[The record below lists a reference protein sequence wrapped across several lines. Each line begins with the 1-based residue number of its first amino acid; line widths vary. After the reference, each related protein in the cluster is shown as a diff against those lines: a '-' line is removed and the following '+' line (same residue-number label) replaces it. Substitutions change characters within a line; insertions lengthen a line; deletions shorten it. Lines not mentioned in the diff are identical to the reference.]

1 MSNSIKF
8 WNKISGNY
16 DKQVEKIFSD
26 AYKRTI
32 EYTIKYL
39 KQTDTVLDV
48 GCGTGITTVE
58 IANFVKEIYALDLS
72 DKMLEIAKKKALAK
86 RIDNIIFYQ
95 KSIFDQDIKNQSYD
109 VIVAFNLLC
118 YIKEDND
125 FIKRIYDLLNDGGIF
140 ISVTDCLGEKETIFI
155 KLQKLLG
162 QIGIIPKMNIYSM
175 LELKNK
181 IDNCKFEILQSE
193 NLHTSP
199 PNYYIIAKKLTN
211 PKHI

>member
-8 WNKISGNY
+8 WDRISGNY
-16 DKQVEKIFSD
+16 DKQVEKIFSN
-26 AYKRTI
+26 AYKRTV

-58 IANFVKEIYALDLS
+58 IADYVKKIYALDLS

-86 RIDNIIFYQ
+86 KIDNIIFYQ
-95 KSIFDQDIKNQSYD
+95 KSIFDKNLKNQNYD
-109 VIVAFNLLC
+109 VIVAFNILC
-118 YIKEDND
+118 YIQEDNE
-125 FIKRIYDLLNDGGIF
+125 FIKQVYDLLNNGGIF

-162 QIGIIPKMNIYSM
+162 QIGIIPKINIYSM

-181 IDNCKFEILQSE
+181 IDDCNFEILQSE
-193 NLHTSP
+193 NLHTAP
-199 PNYYIIAKKLTN
+199 PNYYIVAKKISN
-211 PKHI
+211 SKHI